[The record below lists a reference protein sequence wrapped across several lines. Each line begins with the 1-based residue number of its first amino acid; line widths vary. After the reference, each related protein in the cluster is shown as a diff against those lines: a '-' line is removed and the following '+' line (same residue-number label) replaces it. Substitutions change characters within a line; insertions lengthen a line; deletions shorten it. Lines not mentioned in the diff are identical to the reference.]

1 MEPVGLK
8 SHMLIRVGLNV
19 GVGEWFGRETDF
31 SSYRKAAEITGSDAE
46 PGVRQTAGDIRGTA
60 GFQTAGSDAG
70 PGARRNAG
78 DASEPESYPGRMQE
92 QRKAGGFWRRILRLP
107 VRCAGQS
114 PGERSREERESG
126 KRICRKRENRKQ
138 EHRKRENR
146 KQEHRKREDRRQ
158 ESRDAA
164 ERRRLQAEW
173 EESIHSI
180 EQEIIMLASE
190 IPELAGEDCR
200 CYAVYE
206 DSVRKALIQAEEDIF
221 ADWDSC
227 MNREADGAREVL
239 MNRGSAGGREVL
251 MDKGSAGSREV
262 LMNRGSAGGRE
273 VLMDQESPGAG
284 TFRGSA
290 SGSHILSALWQKY
303 MDYEEF
309 SGYMKPFWV
318 EMLMP
323 KAALYHFVIL
333 GTAPCIPELIEKYA
347 GRMKSLKW
355 ILSENTSSPELMEF
369 VEDFY
374 IEYGLAISLQV
385 LSCEGEWK
393 RLGMLCG
400 VPSNIL
406 DFTVDSWPNAPR
418 AAEGSIWLDFGSVEE
433 KKHRIEGRCSG
444 VVYFSLK
451 DKWRRAQRRCKE
463 PLLP

>member
-46 PGVRQTAGDIRGTA
+46 
-60 GFQTAGSDAG
+60 

-180 EQEIIMLASE
+180 EQEILMLASE

-273 VLMDQESPGAG
+273 VLTDQESPGAG

>member
-114 PGERSREERESG
+114 PGERSREERERG

-180 EQEIIMLASE
+180 EQEILMLASE

-227 MNREADGAREVL
+227 MNRESDGAREVL

-251 MDKGSAGSREV
+251 T
-262 LMNRGSAGGRE
+262 
-273 VLMDQESPGAG
+273 DQESPGAG

>member
-70 PGARRNAG
+70 PGTRRNAG

-227 MNREADGAREVL
+227 MNREADGA
-239 MNRGSAGGREVL
+239 
-251 MDKGSAGSREV
+251 REV

>member
-60 GFQTAGSDAG
+60 GFQTAGSDAE
-70 PGARRNAG
+70 PGTRRNAG

-227 MNREADGAREVL
+227 MNREADGA
-239 MNRGSAGGREVL
+239 
-251 MDKGSAGSREV
+251 REV

>member
-46 PGVRQTAGDIRGTA
+46 
-60 GFQTAGSDAG
+60 

-180 EQEIIMLASE
+180 EQEILMLASE

>member
-251 MDKGSAGSREV
+251 MD
-262 LMNRGSAGGRE
+262 
-273 VLMDQESPGAG
+273 QESPGAG

>member
-46 PGVRQTAGDIRGTA
+46 
-60 GFQTAGSDAG
+60 

-180 EQEIIMLASE
+180 EQEILMLASE

-227 MNREADGAREVL
+227 MNREADGA
-239 MNRGSAGGREVL
+239 
-251 MDKGSAGSREV
+251 REV